1 MFQIVA
7 FLKEVKLQSLEM
19 RPFLE
24 EYNPANIP
32 EEARPTPPLPIV
44 EGAELVSSSD
54 EDSAVRVAAETAG
67 GLMLHNYLL
76 TMNAPPIQDPRGA
89 RFY

>member
-1 MFQIVA
+1 
-7 FLKEVKLQSLEM
+7 M

-32 EEARPTPPLPIV
+32 EEAQATPPLPIV
-44 EGAELVSSSD
+44 EGAELVSASD
-54 EDSAVRVAAETAG
+54 EDEAVRVAAETAG
-67 GLMLHNYLL
+67 GLLLHNYLL
-76 TMNAPPIQDPRGA
+76 TMNAPPLQDPKGA